1 MELADTR
8 ADRDL
13 FHRWWHSR
21 LGGALAREL
30 LLVLGLLA
38 FYKYGRFLVR
48 DQAQSAFDHARELM
62 HVERALS
69 IFNEA
74 RLQEL
79 ALEHGATV
87 LRALNGYYLY
97 AHVVVTAV
105 VFFWLFVR
113 HPREYVRFRRVMILM
128 TLVGLV
134 LHLLVPLAPPRM
146 FPHLG
151 FVDTGAIFGPASYGN
166 GSAYKG
172 FANEFAALPSLH
184 FGWALA
190 VAWAT
195 ILALRS
201 RWRFVVLLHPV
212 LTLAAIVITANH
224 FWLDAVAAAALFVA
238 GLEADYLLRRRSAR
252 SAAEAGSR
260 PRPRARAGAAPGAGR
275 QRCGE
280 CDRACS
286 SARI

>member
-21 LGGALAREL
+21 LGWALAREL

-48 DQAQSAFDHARELM
+48 DQAQSAFDHARELI

-113 HPREYVRFRRVMILM
+113 HPTTYVRFRRVMIADDARRAR
-128 TLVGLV
+128 
-134 LHLLVPLAPPRM
+134 PAPARSLAPPRM

-151 FVDTGAIFGPASYGN
+151 FVDTGTVFGPASYGN

-172 FANEFAALPSLH
+172 FANQFAAMPSLH

-190 VAWAT
+190 VAWA
-195 ILALRS
+195 
-201 RWRFVVLLHPV
+201 
-212 LTLAAIVITANH
+212 
-224 FWLDAVAAAALFVA
+224 
-238 GLEADYLLRRRSAR
+238 
-252 SAAEAGSR
+252 
-260 PRPRARAGAAPGAGR
+260 
-275 QRCGE
+275 
-280 CDRACS
+280 
-286 SARI
+286 